1 MNEEASTAAAGPSA
15 PNPCTYD
22 DLFPSLPASAPGST
36 SAKVGSG
43 GGPGGDW
50 NKKPMLSSQTVTQVR
65 SIEYLN
71 FKFTVGI

>member
-65 SIEYLN
+65 SIDLN
-71 FKFTVGI
+71 FNLPLGFK